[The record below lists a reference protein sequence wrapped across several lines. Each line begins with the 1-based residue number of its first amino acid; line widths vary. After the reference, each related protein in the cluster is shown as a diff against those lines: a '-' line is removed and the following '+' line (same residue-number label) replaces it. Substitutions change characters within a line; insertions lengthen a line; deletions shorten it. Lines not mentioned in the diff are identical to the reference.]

1 MGISYN
7 ELKYSILSEDDLTAL
22 IKGFNFTS
30 EEPGWTIVKYVVR
43 DGDTINALSA
53 HFKVPR
59 TLILRL
65 NALSPGSTIQQG
77 QVLLL
82 PEIYT

>member
-22 IKGFNFTS
+22 FKSFNFTS

-53 HFKVPR
+53 RFKVPR

>member
-22 IKGFNFTS
+22 IKSFNFTS

>member
-22 IKGFNFTS
+22 IKSFNFTS

-53 HFKVPR
+53 RFKVHR

>member
-22 IKGFNFTS
+22 IKSFNFTS

-53 HFKVPR
+53 HFKSPD
-59 TLILRL
+59 L
-65 NALSPGSTIQQG
+65 NPKA
-77 QVLLL
+77 
-82 PEIYT
+82 